1 MPVAAIDLGG
11 TKLAGAVCDR
21 DGAIVE
27 RHVLSID
34 DRSGGDVGGLIRQLL
49 SDLSGAATIEAVGI
63 AVPGIYRTSS
73 GTVWAPN
80 IAGWDDYPLL
90 DELQSVT
97 DVSIAIESDR
107 TCYVMGEAWRG
118 NARGA
123 RNAIFIAVGTG
134 IGAGILADGRVL
146 RGQHDIAGATGWL
159 VLDGEYRAEYEPCGN
174 FEFHASGPGIA
185 RAAGTRD
192 AQEAFAALARG
203 DAKAAGAVKTAVNY
217 WGRAVAN
224 LVSLFNPEIIV
235 FGGGVFGPAA
245 SLIDDIRAEAA
256 RWAQPISMRQVR
268 LCASALG
275 SDAGLYGAAAA
286 AQNLLSPTLGLS
298 S

>member
-1 MPVAAIDLGG
+1 MTVAAIDLGG
-11 TKLAGAVCDR
+11 TKVAGAICDR
-21 DGAIVE
+21 NGIVT
-27 RHVLSID
+27 RHVLPIG
-34 DRSGGDVGGLIRQLL
+34 DRSGGDVGALLRELLRQLGG
-49 SDLSGAATIEAVGI
+49 DATINAVGV
-63 AVPGIYRTSS
+63 AVPGIYRTAS

-80 IAGWDDYPLL
+80 IPGWDDYPLL
-90 DELQSVT
+90 DELRSVT
-97 DVSIAIESDR
+97 SAPIAIESDR

-159 VLDGEYRAEYEPCGN
+159 VLDGDYRAEYAPCGN
-174 FEFHASGPGIA
+174 FEYHASGPGIA
-185 RAAGTRD
+185 RAAGTPD
-192 AQEAFAALARG
+192 AQEAFAAFTRG
-203 DAKAAGAVKTAVNY
+203 DANAARAVRTAVNY

-235 FGGGVFGPAA
+235 FGGGVFGPAI
-245 SLIDDIRAEAA
+245 SLIEEIRAEAA

-268 LCASALG
+268 VCASALG
-275 SDAGLYGAAAA
+275 NDAGLYGAAAVA
-286 AQNLLSPTLGLS
+286 LNLLSSNLS
-298 S
+298 VSQ

>member
-1 MPVAAIDLGG
+1 M
-11 TKLAGAVCDR
+11 
-21 DGAIVE
+21 
-27 RHVLSID
+27 LSIG
-34 DRSGGDVGGLIRQLL
+34 DRAGGDVGALIRELLHQLAG
-49 SDLSGAATIEAVGI
+49 DATVRAVGV
-63 AVPGIYRTSS
+63 AVPGIYRTAT

-80 IAGWDDYPLL
+80 ISGWDDYPLL
-90 DELQSVT
+90 DELSSVT
-97 DVSIAIESDR
+97 NAPIAIESDR

-123 RNAIFIAVGTG
+123 RNAVFIAVGTG

-159 VLDGEYRAEYEPCGN
+159 VLDGEYRDEYAACGN

-192 AQEAFAALARG
+192 AQEAFDAFTRG
-203 DAKAAGAVKTAVNY
+203 DAQATHAVKSAVSY

-235 FGGGVFGPAA
+235 FGGGVFGPAV
-245 SLIDDIRAEAA
+245 SLIEDIRAEAA

-275 SDAGLYGAAAA
+275 SDAGVFGAAAA
-286 AQNLLSPTLGLS
+286 AFNLLSNNLRVS
-298 S
+298 Q